1 MNEPAMP
8 RTRPSLL
15 AQLALSIAI
24 ILIAIS
30 AYPARADDPKNSK
43 ISAACP
49 TAADMDHQ
57 HLQGRWLAELQ
68 TPATTEG
75 RTPPPPTTAV
85 LQLGPHPELAQSV
98 RGTTQRGSTTAQVS
112 GDVDDGDLTL
122 EESINGTNISAT
134 WTGRVVDGSCGKE
147 IRGTWNNAHP
157 TPPAPAVIPF
167 VMRRQAGWQ

>member
-15 AQLALSIAI
+15 PQLALPIAI

-30 AYPARADDPKNSK
+30 AYPASADSQKNSK
-43 ISAACP
+43 TTTACP
-49 TAADMDHQ
+49 AAADMDHQ
-57 HLQGRWLAELQ
+57 HLQGRWLAELRA
-68 TPATTEG
+68 PAAKG
-75 RTPPPPTTAV
+75 ATPPPPTTAV

-157 TPPAPAVIPF
+157 TPPAPAAIPF